1 MTLPCMSQDDHC
13 RMAKPCKYKQGILFG
28 QRDAAWVE
36 QSGSVSN
43 CCVVPRGGRTL
54 TGRRAMTE
62 AALEVIRT
70 VRSLI
75 QEAPYMSFTSENVA
89 ALLDSIEGALRSED

>member
-1 MTLPCMSQDDHC
+1 
-13 RMAKPCKYKQGILFG
+13 
-28 QRDAAWVE
+28 
-36 QSGSVSN
+36 
-43 CCVVPRGGRTL
+43 
-54 TGRRAMTE
+54 MTE

-89 ALLDSIEGALRSED
+89 AMLDSIEGALRSED